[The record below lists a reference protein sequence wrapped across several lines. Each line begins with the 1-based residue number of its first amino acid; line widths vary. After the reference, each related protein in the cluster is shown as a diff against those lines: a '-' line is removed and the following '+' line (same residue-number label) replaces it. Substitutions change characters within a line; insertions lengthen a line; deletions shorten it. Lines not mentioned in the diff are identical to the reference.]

1 MKYKQLKPHVE
12 TLLNARRNLFQQKN
26 DTGKIYSLHEPQV
39 EYIAKDKAYYLR
51 VCLNDPCRLNK

>member
-1 MKYKQLKPHVE
+1 
-12 TLLNARRNLFQQKN
+12 LFQQKN

-51 VCLNDPCRLNK
+51 VCLNDPCRLNKWKWYYLRRPFSTGYKLW